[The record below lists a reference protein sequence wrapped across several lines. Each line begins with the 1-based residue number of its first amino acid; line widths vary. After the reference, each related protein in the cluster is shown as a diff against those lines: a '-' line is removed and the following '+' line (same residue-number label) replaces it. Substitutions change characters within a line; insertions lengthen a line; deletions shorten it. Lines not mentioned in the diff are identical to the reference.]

1 MNEPVSTRKGIAMML
16 LSVVLFSANILIIR
30 WVGLFANMDGWM
42 TSFTRGLAG
51 TLFVLAMYSGGRGL
65 QMSHLFRPL
74 LLLRGVLGV
83 ITISLLYF
91 TVIHLGAA
99 RAMVIN
105 LTYPLFG
112 ALIAAFVLKERLTG
126 RTFSLL
132 ALAMIG
138 LSLFFS
144 QSLLGFTFGFY
155 DLLGLLG
162 AVIAGAVVVVIRKLT
177 RTETAATIYSGQ
189 CLITLIATLPLA
201 APKFAET
208 SVLAWVLMMFGG
220 AIVAYGQIMITKG
233 FYHLDVARG
242 SAIQMLIP
250 LLTGAGAFVF
260 FQEKFT
266 LIELLGAVVTLF
278 ATWRISI
285 TPALPPKPSL

>member
-1 MNEPVSTRKGIAMML
+1 MTEPVSTRKGIAMML

-65 QMSHLFRPL
+65 QMSHLLRPL

-112 ALIAAFVLKERLTG
+112 ALIAAFVLKERLTR
-126 RTFSLL
+126 RTFALL

-266 LIELLGAVVTLF
+266 LIELLGAVLTLF

>member
-1 MNEPVSTRKGIAMML
+1 MNEPVSTRKGIGMML

-30 WVGLFANMDGWM
+30 WVGLFANMDAWM

-126 RTFSLL
+126 RTLALL

-285 TPALPPKPSL
+285 TPALAPKPSL